1 MSINQDWFKE
11 ALAGRSESQRS
22 MASHLDMDP
31 SAVSLILSGKRQ
43 LSMKVA
49 GRMAAFLRVPVEDV
63 LRASGMQ
70 GLEPRGD
77 EFAEFDLIGI
87 LDDQRKI
94 TPITTRPTTVVGHR
108 DMTPDTVA
116 VRAQTT
122 GTAEDHIDG
131 WLFFFRPR
139 GEMDPSLI
147 AKLCVA
153 EDDKGIKRIGN
164 LRRGYGG
171 SNIWNL
177 DCGRNVLENLKIVS
191 ATPVIWIKP

>member
-1 MSINQDWFKE
+1 MTNINHGWFTE
-11 ALAGRSESQRS
+11 ALAARSESQRS
-22 MASHLDMDP
+22 MARGLDLDP
-31 SAVSLILSGKRQ
+31 SAVSLILSGKRRI
-43 LSMKVA
+43 SMKIA
-49 GRMAAFLRVPVEDV
+49 GRMAVFLRVPVEDV
-63 LRASGMQ
+63 LRASGME
-70 GLEPRGD
+70 GLEPRVG
-77 EFAEFDLIGI
+77 EFPQFDLVGTV
-87 LDDQRKI
+87 DDQRKI
-94 TPITTRPTTVVGHR
+94 TPISQSTVFGHR
-108 DMTPDTVA
+108 DLTPDTVA

-131 WLFFFRPR
+131 WLFFFRESE
-139 GEMDPSLI
+139 EMDPSLI

-177 DCGRNVLENLKIVS
+177 DRGRTVLENLKIVS